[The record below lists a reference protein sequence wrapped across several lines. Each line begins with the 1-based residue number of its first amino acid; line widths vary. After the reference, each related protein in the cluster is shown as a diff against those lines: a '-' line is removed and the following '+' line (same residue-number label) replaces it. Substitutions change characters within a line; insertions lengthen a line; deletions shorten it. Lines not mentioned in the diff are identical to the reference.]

1 MSLLTNGLIAQ
12 ILSNATDPLL
22 MYDITLHPA
31 TDGTNDNIYG
41 EPDGSF
47 EPDVP
52 ARGFVD
58 QYDDF
63 RKRDENIP
71 ETDVKILVLRQG
83 HTLEITTDF
92 EVTAKGVRYT
102 VEAVDTDPAEAT
114 WTLQGRPTGA

>member
-1 MSLLTNGLIAQ
+1 MGLLDNGKLGK

-31 TDGTNDNIYG
+31 TDDTNDNIYG
-41 EPDGSF
+41 EPDGTF
-47 EPDVP
+47 EADVP

-63 RKRDENIP
+63 RKREENIP
-71 ETDVKILVLRQG
+71 ETDVKILVLRHGQ
-83 HTLEITTDF
+83 TVDVTTDF

-114 WTLQGRPTGA
+114 WTLQGRPTGG